1 MLNQPATLEAILD
14 AKEKR
19 ALKQQALLRRFPLGV
34 VLSLSINIPGAI
46 KLSCES
52 IVVHEHAL
60 RAINAL
66 LSKNKIAMAYEES
79 LSTHAG
85 IESLIVC
92 YADATSL
99 KQSLCVVE
107 NDHPLGRFMDID
119 VITSDGILSREAFSF
134 PRRRCFVCDD
144 DAKLCARSQKHTYEA
159 LQQHIQKRVY
169 THAFEDVVAFWAA
182 LAMQTEVELTPK
194 PGLVDRHNTGAH
206 HDMDISTFYVSIATI
221 KPFVASFVRVGKAH
235 ALMDALRCFE
245 LLREVGV
252 QCEDAMFTATKG
264 VNTHKGMIFC
274 LAVVCGALGRL
285 QQRGIPLLASSLQQE
300 IQALCAHL
308 VVHDLASKTPQTAGE
323 RFYHETKS
331 TGIRGIAQSGFA
343 VVFEQS
349 LPFFQQMSSLHPED
363 VALKKTLLLLMSQL
377 DDSTLWKRGGVKGLS
392 YVQTHAQKLLEE
404 PSSSLDEALF
414 ALDNAMIEKNLS
426 AGGSADLLALTWFLA
441 HMLEKERL
449 FT

>member
-1 MLNQPATLEAILD
+1 
-14 AKEKR
+14 
-19 ALKQQALLRRFPLGV
+19 
-34 VLSLSINIPGAI
+34 
-46 KLSCES
+46 
-52 IVVHEHAL
+52 
-60 RAINAL
+60 
-66 LSKNKIAMAYEES
+66 
-79 LSTHAG
+79 
-85 IESLIVC
+85 
-92 YADATSL
+92 
-99 KQSLCVVE
+99 
-107 NDHPLGRFMDID
+107 
-119 VITSDGILSREAFSF
+119 
-134 PRRRCFVCDD
+134 
-144 DAKLCARSQKHTYEA
+144 
-159 LQQHIQKRVY
+159 
-169 THAFEDVVAFWAA
+169 
-182 LAMQTEVELTPK
+182 
-194 PGLVDRHNTGAH
+194 
-206 HDMDISTFYVSIATI
+206 
-221 KPFVASFVRVGKAH
+221 
-235 ALMDALRCFE
+235 
-245 LLREVGV
+245 
-252 QCEDAMFTATKG
+252 
-264 VNTHKGMIFC
+264 MIFC